1 MRRTLAVI
9 STGALAA
16 LLALGTANALVS
28 NSSSESSPIVVS
40 TSTGD
45 QTTYE
50 VGAAGTVT
58 LSNDGSTL
66 SVISV
71 NQAPGWVIEI
81 EVASGREVEVDFRN
95 GDTLIQFNAELE
107 DGEVRVRAR
116 ERTTTS
122 STVNTTGS
130 TSSTS
135 STSSTTSTTAV
146 ATNVAGASTTNA
158 TAFAAGAGGT
168 VNIVRTGGVL
178 QVTSVNPSSGWTFE
192 VEVGTGREVEIDFRR
207 SGERV
212 QFNAELEDGEIRIR
226 VRTRDASQDDSD
238 TIDDSRS
245 GSADDSRSDDH
256 DSDDSR
262 SDDDDHDS
270 DDDRSDD

>member
-107 DGEVRVRAR
+107 
-116 ERTTTS
+116 
-122 STVNTTGS
+122 GS
-130 TSSTS
+130 
-135 STSSTTSTTAV
+135 
-146 ATNVAGASTTNA
+146 
-158 TAFAAGAGGT
+158 
-168 VNIVRTGGVL
+168 
-178 QVTSVNPSSGWTFE
+178 
-192 VEVGTGREVEIDFRR
+192 
-207 SGERV
+207 
-212 QFNAELEDGEIRIR
+212 
-226 VRTRDASQDDSD
+226 
-238 TIDDSRS
+238 
-245 GSADDSRSDDH
+245 
-256 DSDDSR
+256 
-262 SDDDDHDS
+262 
-270 DDDRSDD
+270 